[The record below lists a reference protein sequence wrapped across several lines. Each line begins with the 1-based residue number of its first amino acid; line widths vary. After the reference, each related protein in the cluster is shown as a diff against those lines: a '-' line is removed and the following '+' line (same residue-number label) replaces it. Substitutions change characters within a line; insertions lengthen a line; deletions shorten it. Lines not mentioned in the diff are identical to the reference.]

1 MFELLTGL
9 GLAMPAGLNAYIPL
23 LALGIADRYF
33 GLVNLAAPYD
43 IIATPGGLAV
53 LTILLLIELFADK
66 VPLVDSMNDLIQSAV
81 RPSSGAVVLMASTE
95 PVEFVNPI
103 FAMALG
109 LLVAG
114 IVHMVKMAI
123 RPAITATTGGV
134 GNPLVSAAE
143 DGAAIG
149 SSIIALIAPVLVLFL
164 VVGLVIAII
173 WLLRSR
179 RRRRRIAQ
187 AMREP

>member
-1 MFELLTGL
+1 MFEILTGL

-53 LTILLLIELFADK
+53 LAILLLVELFADK
-66 VPLVDSMNDLIQSAV
+66 VPLVDSLNDLIQSAV
-81 RPSSGAVVLMASTE
+81 RPSSGAVVLMASTDQ
-95 PVEFVNPI
+95 VDFINPI
-103 FAMALG
+103 FAMSLG
-109 LLVAG
+109 LVVAG
-114 IVHMVKMAI
+114 VVHMVKMAI

-134 GNPLVSAAE
+134 GNPIVSAAE

-149 SSIIALIAPVLVLFL
+149 SSIIALIAPVLVLL
-164 VVGLVIAII
+164 NLIGLIITII

-179 RRRRRIAQ
+179 RRRRRLLHVPE
-187 AMREP
+187 EP

>member
-149 SSIIALIAPVLVLFL
+149 SSIVALIAPVLVLFL
-164 VVGLVIAII
+164 VVGLVVAII

>member
-149 SSIIALIAPVLVLFL
+149 SSIIALVAPVLVLFL

-173 WLLRSR
+173 WLLSSR

>member
-53 LTILLLIELFADK
+53 ITILLVVELFADK
-66 VPLVDSMNDLIQSAV
+66 VPLVDSLNDLIQSAI
-81 RPSSGAVVLMASTE
+81 RPSSGAVVLMASTDS
-95 PVEFVNPI
+95 VDFVNPI
-103 FAMALG
+103 FAMSLG
-109 LLVAG
+109 LIVAG
-114 IVHMVKMAI
+114 VVHMVKMAI

-149 SSIIALIAPVLVLFL
+149 SSIIALIAPVLVLFMVIGL
-164 VVGLVIAII
+164 VVTII
-173 WLLRSR
+173 WLLRNR
-179 RRRRRIAQ
+179 RRRRRLFQ
-187 AMREP
+187 AAEEP

>member
-149 SSIIALIAPVLVLFL
+149 SSIIALVAPVLVLFL

>member
-149 SSIIALIAPVLVLFL
+149 SSIVALIAPVLVLFL